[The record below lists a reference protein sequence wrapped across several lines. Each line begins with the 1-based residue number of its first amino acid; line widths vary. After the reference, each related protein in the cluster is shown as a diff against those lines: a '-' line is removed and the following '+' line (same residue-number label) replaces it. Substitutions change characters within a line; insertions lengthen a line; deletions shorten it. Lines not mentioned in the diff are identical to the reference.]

1 LFIWLKYPKICIS
14 GVLIV
19 TAIANS
25 EHLAFT
31 VHGVEYAFG
40 AHDYATSGVFEVE
53 PRQCPGFKFKKS
65 IFIGT
70 TNLNPTQVREFM
82 EDMACSYY
90 GNMYHLIVKNCN
102 HFCQDVCYK
111 LTGKKIPK
119 WVNRLAQIGNKCLLH
134 LRIVEEVLFERLIY
148 FFFCRFCVQLH
159 TSRVPQDNS
168 GLPRSRRAN
177 PGGRKRKEKS

>member
-1 LFIWLKYPKICIS
+1 LKYPKICIS

-102 HFCQDVCYK
+102 HFCDETCIK
-111 LTGKKIPK
+111 LTGNPIPS
-119 WVNRLAQIGNKCLLH
+119 WVNRLARIGKFSGNFPHSLHFGLL
-134 LRIVEEVLFERLIY
+134 
-148 FFFCRFCVQLH
+148 
-159 TSRVPQDNS
+159 
-168 GLPRSRRAN
+168 
-177 PGGRKRKEKS
+177 